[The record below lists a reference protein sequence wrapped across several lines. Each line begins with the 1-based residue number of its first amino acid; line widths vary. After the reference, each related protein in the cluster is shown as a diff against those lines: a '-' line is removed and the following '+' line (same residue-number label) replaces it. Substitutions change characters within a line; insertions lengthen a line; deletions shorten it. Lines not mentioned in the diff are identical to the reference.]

1 MDLWFLPCG
10 LFQGGLVWSRSP
22 GKEGPHLRVCVCV
35 CMCVCVCVCVCVCS
49 QPHPSTFLK
58 DPVSAVTVE
67 DVKAT
72 QSPSLSLR
80 GAWVCSDTHTVA

>member
-35 CMCVCVCVCVCVCS
+35 FTASPQHFPQGSSLCGDS
-49 QPHPSTFLK
+49 GGR
-58 DPVSAVTVE
+58 
-67 DVKAT
+67 
-72 QSPSLSLR
+72 QS
-80 GAWVCSDTHTVA
+80 HTVTKPQPQRRLGLF